1 MASATPPAA
10 EAQPQRVTLMTH
22 LGWPRLLALALCVGF
37 GIALVV
43 ANITSWD
50 LEDMDA
56 YWNAAQRLR
65 DGAPL
70 YPSVGD
76 PGAADVFRYSPWFAW
91 LWVPLTHLPKSAV
104 QIGWSGI
111 LVASLILALV
121 PALRHRSLASVCL
134 AALLGGFLFKTAS
147 TGNVHALLVATL
159 VHSVT
164 RRSGPVWIGV
174 AASLKVVPIVYAFV
188 YAARGEWRRAALS
201 VAVGALLSAPILAY
215 DLVNY
220 PITEAGSFSL
230 LSMGGPMFWLAGAA
244 LATAAV
250 LLLGRSHFAWCAAS
264 VDALAALPR
273 LQPYDATYL
282 LVGLASGRGD
292 GGSSSPSESPKPS

>member
-1 MASATPPAA
+1 M
-10 EAQPQRVTLMTH
+10 RR
-22 LGWPRLLALALCVGF
+22 LGWARLLALAFCVGI
-37 GIALVV
+37 GIALVW

-65 DGAPL
+65 DGSPL
-70 YPSVGD
+70 YPAVGD

-91 LWVPLTHLPKSAV
+91 LWVPLTHVHKSAV

-111 LVASLILALV
+111 LIASLMLALV
-121 PALRHRSLASVCL
+121 PVLRHRSLAAVCL
-134 AALLGGFLFKTAS
+134 ATLLGGFLFKTAS
-147 TGNVHALLVATL
+147 TGNVHTLLVAAL
-159 VHSVT
+159 VHGVT

-174 AASLKVVPIVYAFV
+174 AASLKVVPIVYALV

-230 LSMGGPMFWLAGAA
+230 LSMGGPIFWLAGAA

-250 LLLGRSHFAWCAAS
+250 LLLARSRFAWCAAS
-264 VDALAALPR
+264 VGALAALPR
-273 LQPYDATYL
+273 LQLYDATYL
-282 LVGLASGRGD
+282 LVAITHNGADSRRSVAVIKRGNEVRAA
-292 GGSSSPSESPKPS
+292 GTELS